1 MEVKL
6 KIIEIFPKLKSFK
19 NNSKDIISMSFISD
33 NYSVKIEDVE
43 KAMSN
48 NDSIIINL
56 KQPNNKNKIQTI
68 KYSLIKNNNNIISNG
83 EFSPIEGTKWY
94 RLSEIKN
101 NTNKEKA
108 LSSSKS
114 NKNIR
119 NSNNQQVNLLKIKF
133 DIKISNKIIMNKN
146 KNNDIIRKNN
156 YTKEQSS
163 FSSEEKANLFDKKD
177 FFNDED
183 FTIIESEINKKNSHE
198 QVTPDTKN
206 FKNKK
211 YLSGSLSN
219 RLTKNT
225 KSGSPQSPS
234 SPSSIS
240 RKENKIN
247 PKRIKS
253 SEVSPIKKKSN
264 HLAGKMLFNE
274 DLKMKTDYNFN
285 RKKNTDKNNNLIS
298 EKENLN
304 IEDEILDQN
313 FKNYLKNDEILKS
326 NISKNNSSNSLT
338 QNSIKNENEINY
350 MGTFDPNN
358 YELITQTERTKGEEI
373 NKKEEFSNKKI
384 IIQDLNTNSLFADI
398 QLLKTN
404 SDCEYVVSNDIS
416 KNIITNN
423 DNDNNSFE
431 DTPMVNNNENYEKLK
446 SDFLLLY
453 SEENIN
459 KINNDIL
466 FFEIQ
471 LMVEKILA
479 LQNQHQKEYIS
490 LFNSIKSNINILR
503 NYQFQY
509 LSLFKQLNSLHSK
522 KLYHE
527 NKDKKKE
534 LYNENIIISIDDR
547 KKIIKKEEFPIWD
560 KMVEHADFAAI
571 QKHNK
576 SRITDIFLAICDR
589 NENNLNKLSDK
600 FYKEIRDKI
609 SSQGNL
615 KTGNHQNKYKSLNY
629 TEKRTKTRV
638 KENEDLDNNLQYMK
652 TNQNFYNSQNLN
664 SKTNKSKY
672 TLKKKKMNK
681 TNLIK
686 NDINST
692 KNNNNTNYGTII
704 NQKYS
709 HYNIRKKDN
718 YKNKSTSIGD
728 KFYNKK
734 RGINKSQEII

>member
-6 KIIEIFPKLKSFK
+6 KIIEISPKIKSLK
-19 NNSKDIISMSFISD
+19 NNSKDIISISFISD

-43 KAMSN
+43 KAMNN
-48 NDSIIINL
+48 NDNIIINL
-56 KQPNNKNKIQTI
+56 KQANNKNKIQAI
-68 KYSLIKNNNNIISNG
+68 KYSLIKNINNIISTG
-83 EFSPIEGTKWY
+83 EFTPIEGTKWY
-94 RLSEIKN
+94 KLSEIKN
-101 NTNKEKA
+101 NISKVNFLA
-108 LSSSKS
+108 SSKS
-114 NKNIR
+114 KDNIR
-119 NSNNQQVNLLKIKF
+119 NNNNYQQVNLLKIKF
-133 DIKISNKIIMNKN
+133 EIKISNKMIMNKN
-146 KNNDIIRKNN
+146 KNNDNHDKIRKNN

-163 FSSEEKANLFDKKD
+163 YSSEEKANLFDKKD

-198 QVTPDTKN
+198 QATPDTKN

-211 YLSGSLSN
+211 YLSGSMSKKYI
-219 RLTKNT
+219 KNT
-225 KSGSPQSPS
+225 KSGNTQSPS
-234 SPSSIS
+234 SPGSIS
-240 RKENKIN
+240 RKDKIN

-264 HLAGKMLFNE
+264 HLAGKFLFNE
-274 DLKMKTDYNFN
+274 DLKMKTVLDFN
-285 RKKNTDKNNNLIS
+285 KKKNIDKNSNLIS
-298 EKENLN
+298 GKDNLN

-326 NISKNNSSNSLT
+326 NLSKNNSSNSLT

-358 YELITQTERTKGEEI
+358 YDYISQTTRTKGEEI
-373 NKKEEFSNKKI
+373 NKKEFKNKKI

-404 SDCEYVVSNDIS
+404 SDCEYVTSNDIS
-416 KNIITNN
+416 KNIISNN
-423 DNDNNSFE
+423 DNDNISFE
-431 DTPMVNNNENYEKLK
+431 DIPTVNNNENYEKLK

-471 LMVEKILA
+471 LMIEKILG
-479 LQNQHQKEYIS
+479 LQNEHQKEYIS
-490 LFNSIKSNINILR
+490 LFSSIKSNINTLR

-509 LSLFKQLNSLHSK
+509 LSLFKQLNSLRLK
-522 KLYHE
+522 KLYHD

-534 LYNENIIISIDDR
+534 LYNENIAIFIDDR

-560 KMVEHADFAAI
+560 KMVEHANITAI
-571 QKHNK
+571 QKNNK
-576 SRITDIFLAICDR
+576 SRITDIFLEICDR
-589 NENNLNKLSDK
+589 NENNLNKLSVK
-600 FYKEIRDKI
+600 FYKEIKDKN
-609 SSQGNL
+609 SSQENINIGN
-615 KTGNHQNKYKSLNY
+615 KKSKYKSLNY
-629 TEKRTKTRV
+629 TVKRTKSRV
-638 KENEDLDNNLQYMK
+638 KENDDLDNNLQYMK
-652 TNQNFYNSQNLN
+652 TNQNFYNNQNTN
-664 SKTNKSKY
+664 SKPNKSKY
-672 TLKKKKMNK
+672 TLKKKKLNK

-686 NDINST
+686 DDNNIT
-692 KNNNNTNYGTII
+692 NNNNMNYGTIM

-709 HYNIRKKDN
+709 HYNIRKNNN

-728 KFYNKK
+728 KFVNKK
-734 RGINKSQEII
+734 RGVNKSQ